1 MNLKKLTL
9 LAILAVP
16 VSASADIRTDVGGS
30 ATAHEKLSVTR
41 VKSFD
46 FGMLYVHTPEREE
59 LFRIAQLWRQR
70 PAWSTITVEGHGYV
84 ETDEEASISLGQK
97 RAERVRDLLVKFG
110 VDPRFVK
117 TVGHSRSE
125 PGRYV
130 DLSVDACTSG
140 CKR

>member
-1 MNLKKLTL
+1 MKLLHVAL
-9 LAILAVP
+9 LAALVTPIA
-16 VSASADIRTDVGGS
+16 ASTAHAEIRTTTKS
-30 ATAHEKLSVTR
+30 EKKQAVTR

-46 FGMLYVHTPEREE
+46 YGQLYVHTPERHE
-59 LFRIAQLWRQR
+59 LFRVAQLWRQR
-70 PAWSTITVEGHGYV
+70 PAWWTITIEGHGFV
-84 ETDEEASISLGQK
+84 ANNEEASIELGAK

-110 VDPRFVK
+110 VDARFIK

-130 DLSVDACTSG
+130 DVLVESCAA

>member
-1 MNLKKLTL
+1 MNFKHLLIL
-9 LAILAVP
+9 AALAIP
-16 VSASADIRTDVGGS
+16 VQARAEFRTDNPAPMQQRVS
-30 ATAHEKLSVTR
+30 IER

-46 FGMLYVHTPEREE
+46 FGSLYVHTPERQE

-70 PAWSTITVEGHGYV
+70 PTWWTITLEGHGYIAS
-84 ETDEEASISLGQK
+84 DEEASIELGAK

-110 VDPRFVK
+110 VDPRYIV
-117 TVGHSRSE
+117 TVGHSRST

-130 DLSVDACTSG
+130 DIKVDPCT